1 MTPFAPGYPTL
12 MSRARSGSA
21 DLADTLTLFP
31 GRAPTV
37 HLEVDVSWAGIEDPF
52 ERGRVFRHRPPSP
65 LKIAVL
71 RDELLELLDLA
82 AEPVRLDPLAL
93 ALAADERELLAEV
106 ERLVAAGVV
115 IESRDG
121 LTVATPPPRSGPTR
135 RAHLASRLA
144 DALDARGGRPTT
156 MARLHLEAG
165 KADAAL
171 AAALRADDT
180 LAACEIALAAV
191 EAGASVDRAVEGT
204 LRLRRARHRRASGDS
219 DGAAADLE
227 VAVRRLSGPEQVDA
241 LGFAGAV
248 ADDRQRPQEAEAIVA
263 MGELAASLLA
273 AGAEGPAKLGSLLTF
288 HARLMGRL
296 GFAEEADQTLGRGQA
311 ILASHGTP
319 PQRFRARN
327 NQAWLH
333 FDRGEVAAA
342 EVLFGGLAAEAEDLE
357 GPASR
362 ADKEAWWAR
371 SLFAAGR
378 PVQALEVAASAQHLA
393 EATDSFAVFF
403 LLALARAEA
412 GILYQR
418 YEEADRAADEV
429 LAICEERLPAW
440 RNVGR
445 YLKSRALLG
454 LGRNS
459 DAATELSTAL
469 ELTPPGIDGLRWRQR
484 VRALE
489 VKAGQETSQ
498 REEENLT
505 DELLAARW
513 WGAAI
518 ELMTFRAN
526 RRRDPSL
533 AADAA
538 ALALQVGNPMAAA
551 TALQAAD
558 AWKDPVA
565 PSVGSAIRTLAER
578 IPLEWKDE
586 WSALPEVKA
595 GLAEPVVDEQ
605 AAVETLRGRV
615 EQMMTEAGLIG
626 EGVLSPA
633 QRRATGLV
641 RRRPIRRSPLA
652 LVAAGIGVVAVAVVA
667 SLAVNAL
674 TAPPPTAVPTTQ
686 TTTTTLPPLEDRV
699 VALPES
705 RITGT
710 AGFRGD
716 SSRSGL
722 MSGGL
727 QTVTGHYWRQTP
739 GGDPIGS
746 PVAYGALLYVPTTAG
761 SVFILDQTSGA
772 VQDRI
777 GDGLSI
783 STSPAVAEA
792 SSGES
797 SGTPFLFVGTTEG
810 GVVAYNALRPGPTLW
825 PPFLTG
831 GAIKAEPLVAEGLV
845 VVASTDG
852 FVYGIKGAG
861 GELVWRYPAEGAE
874 PLSEILGAPAY
885 SEGTVLVVESEG
897 VFHSLSAATG
907 ELLCQRPISLT
918 GRVVTNPVVSGTAVY
933 VGIEA
938 GGFHSMEACGGAPP
952 GRQPFYPSSE
962 SVTLAPAVD
971 GDTMFLIENRL
982 LLAMDL
988 RAEAWQ
994 DDDAANNYVWEEP
1007 YDAGALISTSPNV
1020 ADGVVYVGGQD
1031 GYVHAVKAADGS
1043 SLWKF
1048 NIGSAVA
1055 AAPLPVKGAVLAVG
1069 ADGRVWAIAGE

>member
-1 MTPFAPGYPTL
+1 M
-12 MSRARSGSA
+12 
-21 DLADTLTLFP
+21 
-31 GRAPTV
+31 
-37 HLEVDVSWAGIEDPF
+37 
-52 ERGRVFRHRPPSP
+52 
-65 LKIAVL
+65 KN
-71 RDELLELLDLA
+71 ELLELLDLA
-82 AEPVRLDPLAL
+82 AEPVHLDSLAV
-93 ALAADERELLAEV
+93 ALSADQQELLVEV
-106 ERLVAAGVV
+106 ESLVAAGVV
-115 IESRDG
+115 VESRDG
-121 LTVATPPPRSGPTR
+121 LTVVAPPPRSGPTR
-135 RAHLASRLA
+135 RAHLATKLA
-144 DALDARGGRPTT
+144 EALGSRGGRPTT
-156 MARLHLEAG
+156 MARLHLESG
-165 KADAAL
+165 RADDAL
-171 AAALRADDT
+171 AAALKADDSP
-180 LAACEIALAAV
+180 AACDIALAAV
-191 EAGASVDRAVEGT
+191 EAGAGVDKKVEGT

-219 DGAAADLE
+219 DGAASDLE

-263 MGELAASLLA
+263 MGELAAASLP
-273 AGAEGPAKLGSLLTF
+273 AGQEGPAKLGSLLTF

-296 GFAEEADQTLGRGQA
+296 GFADEADQTMARGQA
-311 ILASHGTP
+311 ILAGHGTP

-342 EVLFGGLAAEAEDLE
+342 EVLFAGLAGEAGDLE

-362 ADKEAWWAR
+362 ADKQAWWAR

-378 PVQALEVAASAQHLA
+378 PSQAVDVAASAQRLA
-393 EATDSFAVFF
+393 ETTDAFAVSF

-418 YEEADRAADEV
+418 YEEADRAADQV

-454 LGRNS
+454 LGRS
-459 DAATELSTAL
+459 TEAAAEISLAL

-484 VRALE
+484 VRALQ

-518 ELMTFRAN
+518 ELMTFRAG
-526 RRRDPSL
+526 RRRDPTL

-558 AWKDPVA
+558 AWGDPVA
-565 PSVGSAIRTLAER
+565 PSVGAALRALAER
-578 IPLEWKDE
+578 IPLDWKDD

-595 GLAEPVVDEQ
+595 GLAAPVVDEQ
-605 AAVETLRGRV
+605 EAVETLRGRV

-641 RRRPIRRSPLA
+641 RRRPVRRSPLA
-652 LVAAGIGVVAVAVVA
+652 LVAAGLGVVAVAVIA

-674 TAPPPTAVPTTQ
+674 TAPPPTAAPTTQ
-686 TTTTTLPPLEDRV
+686 VTTTTLPPLEERL
-699 VALPES
+699 VAAPET
-705 RITGT
+705 RISGT
-710 AGFRGD
+710 VGFRGD
-716 SSRSGL
+716 SSRSGVT
-722 MSGGL
+722 SGGL
-727 QTVTGHYWRQTP
+727 RTVAGHYWRQTP
-739 GGDPIGS
+739 GGDPVGA
-746 PVAYGALLYVPTTAG
+746 PVAYGALLYVPTTSG
-761 SVFILDQTSGA
+761 SVFMVDQTSGV

-777 GDGLSI
+777 GDGLSM
-783 STSPAVAEA
+783 STAPVVAEL

-797 SGTPFLFVGTTEG
+797 SGSPFLFVGTTAGELR
-810 GVVAYNALRPGPTLW
+810 AYNGLRPGPTLW
-825 PPFLTG
+825 PPFVTG
-831 GAIKAEPLVAEGLV
+831 GAIRAEPLVAEGLV

-852 FVYGIKGAG
+852 FVYGVDGSG
-861 GELVWRYPAEGAE
+861 GRLVWRYPAEGAE

-885 SEGTVLVVESEG
+885 AEGTVYVAESEG
-897 VFHSLSAATG
+897 VLHALSVATG
-907 ELLCQRPISLT
+907 ELLCQRPVDLT
-918 GRVVTNPVVSGTAVY
+918 GRVVANPLLSGNAVY
-933 VGIEA
+933 VGTEL

-988 RAEAWQ
+988 RLEAWQ
-994 DDDAANNYVWEEP
+994 DSDAGNDFVWQQP
-1007 YDAGALISTSPNV
+1007 YDAGALISTSPIV
-1020 ADGVVYVGGQD
+1020 ADGVVYIGGQD
-1031 GYVHAVKAADGS
+1031 GFVHAVDATNGAF
-1043 SLWKF
+1043 LWKF
-1048 NIGSAVA
+1048 NLGSAVA
-1055 AAPLPVKGAVLAVG
+1055 AAPLPTKGAVLAVG
-1069 ADGRVWAIAGE
+1069 ADGRIWAIAGE